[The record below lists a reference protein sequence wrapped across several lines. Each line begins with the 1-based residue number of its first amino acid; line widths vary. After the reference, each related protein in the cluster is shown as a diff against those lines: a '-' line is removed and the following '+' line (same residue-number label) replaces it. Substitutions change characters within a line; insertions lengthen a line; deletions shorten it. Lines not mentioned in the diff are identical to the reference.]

1 MVSVT
6 DNDDGDVYRH
16 WPSFGGGGREVFGF
30 IIIII
35 IIIIIDVW
43 VFFGS
48 LAGSGGWLVEG
59 GGWIL
64 TLTKASGG
72 CW

>member
-6 DNDDGDVYRH
+6 DNDNGDVYRH

-35 IIIIIDVW
+35 IGVW

-48 LAGSGGWLVEG
+48 LAGSGGGWLVEG

-72 CW
+72 SR

>member
-1 MVSVT
+1 MMRVSSTGTGQVL
-6 DNDDGDVYRH
+6 VVVV
-16 WPSFGGGGREVFGF
+16 GRYLGF

-35 IIIIIDVW
+35 IIIIIIGVW

-72 CW
+72 SR

>member
-1 MVSVT
+1 MMRVLSTGTGQVL
-6 DNDDGDVYRH
+6 VVVV
-16 WPSFGGGGREVFGF
+16 GRYLGF

-35 IIIIIDVW
+35 IIIIGVW

>member
-6 DNDDGDVYRH
+6 DNDDGDVYWHR
-16 WPSFGGGGREVFGF
+16 PSFGGGGREVFGF

-35 IIIIIDVW
+35 IIIDVW
-43 VFFGS
+43 VFFRS

-59 GGWIL
+59 GGWIV

-72 CW
+72 SR

>member
-1 MVSVT
+1 MVFVT
-6 DNDDGDVYRH
+6 DNDEGDVYWHR
-16 WPSFGGGGREVFGF
+16 PSFGGGGREVFGF

-72 CW
+72 SR

>member
-6 DNDDGDVYRH
+6 DNDEGDIYRH
-16 WPSFGGGGREVFGF
+16 QPSFGGGGREVFGF

-35 IIIIIDVW
+35 IIGGW

-59 GGWIL
+59 GGWIV

-72 CW
+72 SR